1 MSLTQQEKEHY
12 AKRINGLFG
21 GAIHATPDQVTEEAA
36 RIADVMFTEIC
47 NCHIW
52 LAPFPAV
59 AEAIAAGVAV
69 FIPVEIKVLFG
80 TKTFKEYISE
90 KAKGRIYSLLKL
102 SKAKKAY
109 SFLEKLQEIWLKYTD
124 KNRKMQLCI
133 NVARRN
139 WRSAMEIE
147 LLGL

>member
-59 AEAIAAGVAV
+59 AEAIAADGWW
-69 FIPVEIKVLFG
+69 P
-80 TKTFKEYISE
+80 E
-90 KAKGRIYSLLKL
+90 KYAGLD
-102 SKAKKAY
+102 KAIVDVVK
-109 SFLEKLQEIWLKYTD
+109 S
-124 KNRKMQLCI
+124 
-133 NVARRN
+133 
-139 WRSAMEIE
+139 
-147 LLGL
+147 